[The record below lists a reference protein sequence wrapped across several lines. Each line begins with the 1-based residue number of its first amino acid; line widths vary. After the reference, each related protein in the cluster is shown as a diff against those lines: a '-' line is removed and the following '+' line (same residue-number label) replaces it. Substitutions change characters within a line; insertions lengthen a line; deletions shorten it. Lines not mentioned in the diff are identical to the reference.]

1 MKSEKMRTV
10 HMQMVRIYILQEMR
24 RPIGLLRHIHI
35 KIVFWDI
42 LVRKRMWRDFL
53 CGEF

>member
-1 MKSEKMRTV
+1 
-10 HMQMVRIYILQEMR
+10 MQMVRIYILQEMR